1 MTRDGAKMYGEHL
14 GRGSRVGV
22 KVQRCEGRETL
33 SSGSGTRGSDSAH
46 PPFFRWVCF
55 DCSEWRVGE
64 GLEGCGCLSG
74 FFRM

>member
-46 PPFFRWVCF
+46 PSFFGGCV
-55 DCSEWRVGE
+55 STVPSGGLVKVWRVAGV
-64 GLEGCGCLSG
+64 
-74 FFRM
+74 